1 LDPRRHPRRTP
12 DRPQT
17 APVTGHPAGALP
29 RSGTSVCAPLC
40 RCVVRCRPFGAAR
53 GDCAGPGR
61 GVGREA
67 LSRCGVSG
75 CSTGGHGCPRG
86 RAGRGGPVA
95 KQGRDRGW
103 PSRPRRG
110 PVAKQG
116 RDRGGRAGRAG
127 RVGRAGNRAETGVA
141 ERSAVLPCCR
151 AAVLP
156 CCRVPELPRARGCP
170 RWPRSSGVT
179 ISDYLVTSCDH
190 SVMCATL
197 RDSAR
202 RKQEAEL

>member
-1 LDPRRHPRRTP
+1 VGLTP
-12 DRPQT
+12 PI
-17 APVTGHPAGALP
+17 GAISTCIP
-29 RSGTSVCAPLC
+29 SG
-40 RCVVRCRPFGAAR
+40 RCVVRCRPFSPAR
-53 GDCAGPGR
+53 GGIVPGR
-61 GVGREA
+61 VAGVGRGA

-156 CCRVPELPRARGCP
+156 CCRAAVLPCCRAAVLPCCRAAVLPELPCCRACPSCPSCRAARAAVLPELPRARAAACP
-170 RWPRSSGVT
+170 RVPALAEVFRS
-179 ISDYLVTSCDH
+179 YH
-190 SVMCATL
+190 
-197 RDSAR
+197 
-202 RKQEAEL
+202 